1 MKGKKRIL
9 NKDIRASKVQLIK
22 EDGENLGIMSI
33 DDAREIAK
41 KEGLDLMEMGKRE
54 DATIVKMLDFW
65 KFLYKQKKQEQKQKQ
80 QWKSPDMKTLRI
92 SFKISEHDLA
102 VKRRQA
108 EKFAAWG
115 HALRVVLMLRWR
127 ENHYASIA
135 SEKINNFVESLEE
148 IYKVE
153 NEVKKSGNTFSVLLK
168 AKK

>member
-33 DDAREIAK
+33 DEARDMAR

-108 EKFAAWG
+108 EKFAAGW
-115 HALRVVLMLRWR
+115 HALRIVLMLRWR

-135 SEKINNFVESLEE
+135 SEKINSFVESLEE

-153 NEVKKSGNTFSVLLK
+153 NEVKKSGNTFSALLK
-168 AKK
+168 VKK